1 MGPPIR
7 EPLEPH
13 SRYDLGGP
21 GPRLCPRPVPETEAD
36 IVRDGEMREE
46 GVALEDVSDMATLG
60 RQINAGLGIEEHAAV
75 HHDAARIRLEEPC
88 HALERQRL
96 ARARRTEE

>member
-7 EPLEPH
+7 KPLEPH
-13 SRYDLGGP
+13 PGYYLGRP
-21 GPRLCPRPVPETEAD
+21 GARLCPWPVPEAKAD

-46 GVALEDVSDMATLG
+46 GVALEDVSDLAALG

-75 HHDAARIRLEEPC
+75 HHDAARIRLEESG

-96 ARARRTEE
+96 ARAR